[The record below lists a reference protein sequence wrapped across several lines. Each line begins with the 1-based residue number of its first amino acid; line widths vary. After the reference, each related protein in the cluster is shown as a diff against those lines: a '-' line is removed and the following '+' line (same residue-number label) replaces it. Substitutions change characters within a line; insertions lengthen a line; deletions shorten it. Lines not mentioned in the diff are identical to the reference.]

1 MFPWRALESYPRD
14 GSTLARCGVWIL
26 VLLAAV
32 PPVGT
37 VCGCGRGQEKNGTS
51 GEHLDGHFAG
61 GKLKLDGDVYNFHL
75 SGSTVAVGVKVCE
88 VHSS

>member
-1 MFPWRALESYPRD
+1 MLFTPCAIPAQAKRNVGAIGRERRNSKGGVFPWRALESYPRD

-32 PPVGT
+32 PVGT

-61 GKLKLDGDVYNFHL
+61 E
-75 SGSTVAVGVKVCE
+75 TR
-88 VHSS
+88 